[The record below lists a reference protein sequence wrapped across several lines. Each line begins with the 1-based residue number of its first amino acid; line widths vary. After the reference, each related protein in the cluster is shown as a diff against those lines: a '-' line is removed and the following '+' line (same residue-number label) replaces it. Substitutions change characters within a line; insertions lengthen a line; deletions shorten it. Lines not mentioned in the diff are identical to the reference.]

1 MENIIL
7 FSFSFICWIFWL
19 VGRLV
24 AKGGWLGPGRS
35 QIRWNDDSVWFRW
48 SPAVP
53 LCPTDSYIQRAHNH
67 LTFAQP
73 PQYETLAR
81 AELLEL
87 LSVLQTL
94 QLSKWK
100 RKRKKTL
107 FLPGTITINWPFPF
121 TPTVRNRCAQN
132 GTTFFSLLQNVVKW
146 GRRTNK
152 HFLWASQAFQSNAN
166 EEGRTRN
173 RGHLVSIHHTT
184 CTTFGEKGQK

>member
-73 PQYETLAR
+73 SQYETLAH

-94 QLSKWK
+94 SKGGGE
-100 RKRKKTL
+100 RKHFFDQQQSQSIDLYSLPNCTKQVCAKWHETVQYFVKCCKCCKCCQRRAKDKQTL
-107 FLPGTITINWPFPF
+107 F
-121 TPTVRNRCAQN
+121 V
-132 GTTFFSLLQNVVKW
+132 
-146 GRRTNK
+146 
-152 HFLWASQAFQSNAN
+152 SQPS
-166 EEGRTRN
+166 
-173 RGHLVSIHHTT
+173 V
-184 CTTFGEKGQK
+184 